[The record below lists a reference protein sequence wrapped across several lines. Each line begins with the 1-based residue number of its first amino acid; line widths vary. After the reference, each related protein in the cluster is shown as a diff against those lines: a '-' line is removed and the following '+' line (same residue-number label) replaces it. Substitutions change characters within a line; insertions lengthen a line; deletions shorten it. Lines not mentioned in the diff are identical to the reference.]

1 MDRVVVVDGD
11 PRWPQQFH
19 EIAAN
24 LAPFVEPLVV
34 RIEHVRSTA
43 VPAWPPSRSSTST
56 WWSPARNYYAPSS
69 AASSRPATGGWAI
82 STWPVVKP
90 LRLLRHRPSL
100 PEHHLYLVVE
110 NNRAHCDHWLFRNS
124 LNAYPELRD
133 RYSAIKRENAVL
145 ARGDI
150 DRYVALKAAFVAQVL
165 TVARRERAMAPV
177 TYWEPDL
184 G

>member
-34 RIEHVRSTA
+34 RIEHVG
-43 VPAWPPSRSSTST
+43 STSV
-56 WWSPARNYYAPSS
+56 PGL
-69 AASSRPATGGWAI
+69 AAKPIIDLDVVVASEELLRPVISRIELAGYRWVGDLDVAGREAFEAPATQ
-82 STWPVVKP
+82 
-90 LRLLRHRPSL
+90 SL